1 MVTQV
6 STYRSDSGKLHE
18 DEHKAW
24 VDDLDHWLTNV
35 ANLTNHGIRVEL
47 IRAIQSGGERLRE
60 IMAGLERTAAPA
72 THAAAPVET
81 FEPLSHD
88 CPGCSEPI
96 VGSLEYCG
104 DCWK

>member
-24 VDDLDHWLTNV
+24 VDDLDHWLANV

-47 IRAIQSGGERLRE
+47 IRAVQSGGERLRE
-60 IMAGLERTAAPA
+60 IMEGLERTAPPAASAPPQA
-72 THAAAPVET
+72 RCKSCNEMLDWGEDHT
-81 FEPLSHD
+81 
-88 CPGCSEPI
+88 CPGLLRESA
-96 VGSLEYCG
+96 
-104 DCWK
+104 

>member
-47 IRAIQSGGERLRE
+47 IRAIQSVYGRATLRQ
-60 IMAGLERTAAPA
+60 IMEGLERTAAPLSG
-72 THAAAPVET
+72 AAVA
-81 FEPLSHD
+81 L
-88 CPGCSEPI
+88 
-96 VGSLEYCG
+96 CG
-104 DCWK
+104 ESA